1 MPMSS
6 EQLFFA
12 VRRGGKWVAKRIE
25 DAKAEDFQ
33 GVDFGRD
40 FMSALVSENDV
51 DAALIQVET
60 NLRTGEDPLEALR
73 KATSSSEGLAL
84 VRNLARQG
92 GYRVTLV

>member
-1 MPMSS
+1 MSS

-25 DAKAEDFQ
+25 DAKPEDFQ
-33 GVDFGRD
+33 GIDFGRD
-40 FMSALVSENDV
+40 FMSALVSERDV

-73 KATSSSEGLAL
+73 RASSNSEGLEL
-84 VRNLARQG
+84 VRSLARQG